1 MSFVDEEQGVP
12 DLVQKVYSAWIAQ
25 ARAQRARAFLQIEC
39 YMHRERDIYTYT
51 YIYIHLLISFLK
63 NI

>member
-25 ARAQRARAFLQIEC
+25 AQRARAFLQIEC
-39 YMHRERDIYTYT
+39 YMHRERDIHIHI

-63 NI
+63 KNI